1 MFTEPTM
8 LICVKRAGHGHW
20 SSERSVNSTE
30 SRLKPPRA
38 DEVPSGGA
46 ELSNTGRVEALRAQA
61 DRCRRLGSAVL
72 DRRTLD
78 ALQALASEYDEEAT
92 RLAM

>member
-1 MFTEPTM
+1 MG
-8 LICVKRAGHGHW
+8 IW
-20 SSERSVNSTE
+20 SSERKVEITE
-30 SRLKPPRA
+30 SRLKPQRA
-38 DEVPSGGA
+38 VGVPTEGA

-78 ALQALASEYDEEAT
+78 ALQALASEYDEEAM